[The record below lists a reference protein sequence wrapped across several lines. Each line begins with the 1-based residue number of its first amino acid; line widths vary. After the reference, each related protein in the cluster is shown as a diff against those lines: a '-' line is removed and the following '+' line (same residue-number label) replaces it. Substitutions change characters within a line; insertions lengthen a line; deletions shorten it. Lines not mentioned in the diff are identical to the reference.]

1 MARDTATALAEF
13 PSEVGAALSFPLPL
27 WERGRVRGSHELRS
41 RLGLPLSPTLPRKGG
56 GSPATTVV
64 ATSKVSTPLRLPPPL
79 RGRVG
84 RGVSRERGT
93 MTVGEM
99 VPHHVAASRATSRGI
114 RFRLACEQAAPLSPT
129 LPRKGGGSP
138 ATARVALHVAT
149 SEVGAALSFPLPLW
163 ERGRVRGSHEPRSRL
178 GPPLTPTLSHR
189 KSGLPDLR
197 KSTMR
202 NRGRP
207 WLRGRGSPATAR
219 VALHV
224 ATSEVSTPLRLPP
237 PLRGR
242 VGRGVS
248 RERGTMT
255 VGETVPHHFAA
266 SRATSRRIGFQLAA
280 EQAAPLSPTLPRKG
294 GGSPATAR
302 VALHD
307 ARAERASC

>member
-1 MARDTATALAEF
+1 MLTC
-13 PSEVGAALSFPLPL
+13 
-27 WERGRVRGSHELRS
+27 VRE
-41 RLGLPLSPTLPRKGG
+41 
-56 GSPATTVV
+56 
-64 ATSKVSTPLRLPPPL
+64 VSTPLRLPPPL
-79 RGRVG
+79 RGRGG

-138 ATARVALHVAT
+138 AAARVALHVAT

-163 ERGRVRGSHEPRSRL
+163 ERGRVRGSHELRSRL
-178 GPPLTPTLSHR
+178 GPPLTPTLSH
-189 KSGLPDLR
+189 K
-197 KSTMR
+197 
-202 NRGRP
+202 
-207 WLRGRGSPATAR
+207 GRGSPATA
-219 VALHV
+219 VV
-224 ATSEVSTPLRLPP
+224 ATSKVSTPLRLPP

-248 RERGTMT
+248 RELGTMM
-255 VGETVPHHFAA
+255 VGETVPHHVAA
-266 SRATSRRIGFQLAA
+266 SRAGSRGIRFQLAA

-302 VALHD
+302 VAHRLQ
-307 ARAERASC
+307 AAERAPC